1 MRPVY
6 IMLVGLPGSGKSTL
20 RSYIVER
27 WATPIVTLST
37 DDWIESL
44 AKGLNLTYNAVFAQ
58 SIKGANNVLCNIR
71 QKAMDAGA
79 DMIHDQTSLSSKRR
93 RGSLLQVRRGY
104 TKIGILCQCSEY
116 DRQRRLAGRPGKV
129 IPPNV
134 DQGMRDAY
142 TPPTL
147 EEGFDAVALA
157 QGCDNVLGAYF
168 KR

>member
-20 RSYIVER
+20 RSHIVER
-27 WATPIVTLST
+27 WGSQIVPLST

-44 AKGLNLTYNAVFAQ
+44 VKGSNLTYNDVFAQ

-71 QKAMDAGA
+71 QMAMTEGA

-93 RGSLLQVRRGY
+93 RGNLLQVRRGY
-104 TKIGILCQCSEY
+104 TKIGILCQCSED
-116 DRQRRLAGRPGKV
+116 DRQRRLAGRPGKI

-134 DQGMRDAY
+134 DQSMRDAY

-147 EEGFDAVALA
+147 EEGFDVVTLA
-157 QGCDNVLGAYF
+157 QDIDNVLEAYF